1 MISPAQCRAARAWLK
16 MDQSLVAKLAR
27 CDRDTIRRFEGEH
40 HQLKH
45 STIARIKSV
54 FEARG
59 ITFTLG
65 RNGKP
70 AGIEDINDL

>member
-54 FEARG
+54 FEAKG
-59 ITFTLG
+59 VSFTFG
-65 RNGKP
+65 RDDE
-70 AGIEDINDL
+70 ALGIEQIRS

>member
-1 MISPAQCRAARAWLK
+1 MITPAQCRAARAWLK

-45 STIARIKSV
+45 STIASIKGV
-54 FEARG
+54 FEAKG
-59 ITFTLG
+59 VSFTFG
-65 RNGKP
+65 RDGE
-70 AGIEDINDL
+70 ALGIEII